1 MLAKIRAVTFDCFGT
16 LVDWRYGQERVLR
29 QLPSLREHARALPTL
44 MDARELAE
52 QRMQRGPWLP
62 YAEILARSLQEACD
76 EVLQL
81 ALPVREAD
89 AFAAGQL
96 GWPAF
101 PNTVDALGR
110 LTRKLP
116 IGLLSNCDE
125 EALTLCARKHL
136 GVPISWLV
144 SAERAQSYKPAA
156 RHWELFLEESGLAPT
171 QVLHVSFAR
180 DYDLDPA
187 AALGFPL
194 GFIARRGAPAPEG
207 LPLAV
212 HAIDLADLVDQVLK
226 GLEAA

>member
-1 MLAKIRAVTFDCFGT
+1 MFAKIRAVTFDCFGT
-16 LVDWRYGQERVLR
+16 LIDWRHGQERVLR
-29 QLPSLREHARALPTL
+29 QLPSLREHAHALPAL

-76 EVLQL
+76 EALQIE
-81 ALPVREAD
+81 LPGREAD

-101 PNTVDALGR
+101 PDTAEALGR

-125 EALTLCARKHL
+125 EVLALCARKHL
-136 GVPISWLV
+136 GVPIPWLI
-144 SAERAQSYKPAA
+144 SAERARSYKPAA
-156 RHWELFLEESGLAPT
+156 RHWELFLEESGLTPA
-171 QVLHVSFAR
+171 QVLHVSFTR
-180 DYDLDPA
+180 DHDLDPA

-212 HAIDLADLVDQVLK
+212 HAKDLADLVDQVLAES
-226 GLEAA
+226 EAA